1 VSRSTA
7 TVGVIDWESTTVEYQ
22 FGKSKS
28 DKQIPDTT
36 KEDLQSAREE
46 LDRMMQE
53 AEVLRTNQHL
63 EIRVREEKQMVEEK
77 QKKYEELMTEYTY
90 LGKDLRQ
97 VSSSLLEATEKQK
110 GLQEAMMSARETR
123 KKPNEYME
131 RRRLLGNG

>member
-1 VSRSTA
+1 M
-7 TVGVIDWESTTVEYQ
+7 GVIDWESTTVEYQ

-63 EIRVREEKQMVEEK
+63 EIRVREEIQW
-77 QKKYEELMTEYTY
+77 
-90 LGKDLRQ
+90 LRRNRRSTK
-97 VSSSLLEATEKQK
+97 SS
-110 GLQEAMMSARETR
+110 
-123 KKPNEYME
+123 
-131 RRRLLGNG
+131 

>member
-1 VSRSTA
+1 
-7 TVGVIDWESTTVEYQ
+7 
-22 FGKSKS
+22 
-28 DKQIPDTT
+28 
-36 KEDLQSAREE
+36 
-46 LDRMMQE
+46 
-53 AEVLRTNQHL
+53 
-63 EIRVREEKQMVEEK
+63 MVEEK